1 MVFAGKRGSGKM
13 NIKKELKAVL
23 DIEADSIIRTKSRID
38 ADFEKAVGLLMGCRG
53 KIVIFGIGKSG
64 LIGQKIAATMSS
76 TGTPA
81 IFLHSTEAAH
91 GDLGMVS
98 KDDAAIVISQS
109 GETDEVIGVLP
120 AVKRFNIPL
129 IAITGKKTSTLAK
142 NSDCVLD
149 SYVKEEACPMG
160 LAPTASTTVQLAIG
174 DALAVVLLKLKKFK
188 KEDFAMFHPGG
199 SLGKKLMMTVSDIMH
214 TGELVP
220 VINEENP
227 LQKGLLEITKKRM
240 GCTAVV
246 NGKGIMT
253 GIFTDGDLR
262 RLLEKNTNPYALKM
276 NAIMTRK
283 PKTIIA
289 SELAVKALGVMEKYS
304 ITVLIVVDKG
314 NKPAG
319 VIHLHDILKSGVV

>member
-1 MVFAGKRGSGKM
+1 M
-13 NIKKELKAVL
+13 NLKKELKKVL
-23 DIEADSIIRTKSRID
+23 DIEAAAILKTKSRID
-38 ADFEKAVGLLMGCRG
+38 GDFEKAVGYMLACKG
-53 KIVIFGIGKSG
+53 KIVISGIGKSG
-64 LIGQKIAATMSS
+64 LIGQKIAATLSS

-98 KDDAAIVISQS
+98 KDDVAIVISQS

-129 IAITGKKTSTLAK
+129 IAITGKKTSSLAK

-149 SYVKEEACPMG
+149 SSVKEEACPMG

-199 SLGKKLMMTVSDIMH
+199 ALGKKLMMTVADIMH
-214 TGELVP
+214 TGDMVP
-220 VINEENP
+220 VIGGEMP

-246 NGKGIMT
+246 NSRGIMT

-262 RLLEKNTNPYALKM
+262 RLLEKNTNPYSMKM
-276 NAIMTRK
+276 NDIMTVN
-283 PKTIIA
+283 PKTIKA
-289 SELAVKALGVMEKYS
+289 ADLAVKALGVMEKYS
-304 ITVLIVVDKG
+304 ITVLIVLDK
-314 NKPAG
+314 NKKPEG

>member
-1 MVFAGKRGSGKM
+1 V
-13 NIKKELKAVL
+13 NLKKELKKVL
-23 DIEADSIIRTKSRID
+23 DIEAAAILKTKSRID
-38 ADFEKAVGLLMGCRG
+38 NDFEKAVGYMLACKG
-53 KIVIFGIGKSG
+53 KIVISGIGKSG

-98 KDDAAIVISQS
+98 KDDVALIISQS

-129 IAITGKKTSTLAK
+129 IAITGKKTSSLAK

-149 SYVKEEACPMG
+149 SSVKEEACPMG

-188 KEDFAMFHPGG
+188 KEDFAMFHPAGA
-199 SLGKKLMMTVSDIMH
+199 LGKKLMLTVADIMH
-214 TGELVP
+214 TGDSIP
-220 VINEENP
+220 VINGEMP

-246 NGKGIMT
+246 NSKGVMT

-262 RLLEKNTNPYALKM
+262 RLLEKNANPYPLKM
-276 NAIMTRK
+276 NGIMTVN
-283 PKTIIA
+283 PKTIKA
-289 SELAVKALGVMEKYS
+289 SDLAVKALGIMEKHS
-304 ITVLIVVDKG
+304 ITVLIAVDK
-314 NKPAG
+314 NKKPDG

>member
-1 MVFAGKRGSGKM
+1 M
-13 NIKKELKAVL
+13 NIKTELIKVL
-23 DIEADSIIRTKSRID
+23 DIEAAAILKVRSKIDSN
-38 ADFEKAVGLLMGCRG
+38 FEKAISYILACKG
-53 KIVIFGIGKSG
+53 KVVIFGIGKSG

-98 KDDAAIVISQS
+98 KNDVAMVISQS

-129 IAITGKKTSTLAK
+129 ISITGKKSSTLAK

-149 SYVKEEACPMG
+149 SSVKEEACPMG

-199 SLGKKLMMTVSDIMH
+199 TLGKKLMLSVADIMH
-214 TGELVP
+214 KDNAVPIISGEMT
-220 VINEENP
+220 
-227 LQKGLLEITKKRM
+227 LQKGLLEITAKRM

-246 NGKGIMT
+246 NNKGIMT

-262 RLLEKNTNPYALKM
+262 RLLEKNTNPYSLKM
-276 NAIMTRK
+276 NNIMTIN
-283 PKTIIA
+283 PKIISA
-289 SELAVKALGVMEKYS
+289 TDLAVKALGVMEKNA
-304 ITVLIVVDKG
+304 ITVLVVVDKK
-314 NKPAG
+314 NKPEG

>member
-1 MVFAGKRGSGKM
+1 M
-13 NIKKELKAVL
+13 NIKQELKKVL
-23 DIEADSIIRTKSRID
+23 DIEAAEILRAKSRID
-38 ADFEKAVGLLMGCRG
+38 KNFEKAISLMLACKG
-53 KIVIFGIGKSG
+53 KIVISGIGKSG

-98 KDDAAIVISQS
+98 KDDVALVISQS

-129 IAITGKKTSTLAK
+129 IAITGKKLSSLAK

-149 SYVKEEACPMG
+149 SSVKEEACPMG

-199 SLGKKLMMTVSDIMH
+199 ALGKKLMLTVADVMH
-214 TGELVP
+214 SGERVP
-220 VINEENP
+220 VIKENMP

-246 NGKGIMT
+246 NSKGIMT

-262 RLLEKNTNPYALKM
+262 RLLEKNTNPYSLKM
-276 NAIMTRK
+276 SDIMTAGA
-283 PKTIIA
+283 KTIKA
-289 SELAVKALGVMEKYS
+289 SDLAVKALGIMEKYS
-304 ITVLIVVDKG
+304 ITVLIALDKKG
-314 NKPAG
+314 KPEG

>member
-1 MVFAGKRGSGKM
+1 M
-13 NIKKELKAVL
+13 NIKLEIKKVL
-23 DIEADSIIRTKSRID
+23 DIEAGAILKLRSKIDSN
-38 ADFEKAVGLLMGCRG
+38 FERAVSYILACKG
-53 KIVIFGIGKSG
+53 KVVIFGIGKSG

-98 KDDAAIVISQS
+98 KEDVAIVISQS

-149 SYVKEEACPMG
+149 SSVKEEACPMG

-174 DALAVVLLKLKKFK
+174 DSLAVVLLKLKKFK

-199 SLGKKLMMTVSDIMH
+199 ALGKRLMLTVADIMH
-214 TGELVP
+214 EGDLIP
-220 VINEENP
+220 AISGKSP

-246 NGKGIMT
+246 NDKGIMT

-262 RLLEKNTNPYALKM
+262 RLLAKNPNPYSMKM
-276 NAIMTRK
+276 NDIMTVN
-283 PKTIIA
+283 PKTIKA
-289 SELAVKALGVMEKYS
+289 ADLAVKALGVMEKNS
-304 ITVLIVVDKG
+304 ITVLIVTDKN
-314 NKPAG
+314 NKPVG